1 MKTAHSSAACHAP
14 AVLRASSARQRG
26 ISIVGLIFIVAVL
39 GFLAIVGLR
48 VAPTFVEY
56 RAIQSAVKKA
66 KASANSV
73 SEIQKAFDRSAA
85 IDDITTLT
93 GKDLDIQ
100 KTADDLLVSFAYN
113 KKIPLFGPV
122 SLSIDYAGN
131 SKSL

>member
-1 MKTAHSSAACHAP
+1 MIFPSAP
-14 AVLRASSARQRG
+14 VSFPPSRRQHG
-26 ISIVGLIFIVAVL
+26 VSIVGLIVIVVVL

-66 KASANSV
+66 RASANTIP
-73 SEIQKAFDRSAA
+73 EMQKAFDRSAT

-93 GKDLDIQ
+93 GKDLDYL
-100 KTADDLLVSFAYN
+100 KVDDDIVISFAYV

-122 SLSIDYAGN
+122 SLTIDYAGT